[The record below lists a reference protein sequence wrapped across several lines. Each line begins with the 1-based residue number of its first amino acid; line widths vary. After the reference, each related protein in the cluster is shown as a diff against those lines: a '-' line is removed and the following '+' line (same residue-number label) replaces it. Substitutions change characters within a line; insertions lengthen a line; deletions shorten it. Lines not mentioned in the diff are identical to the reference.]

1 MNKEK
6 RFRWT
11 VSFTGVKGLKRLYF
25 PLSAWPTKQR
35 LVNDS
40 GLKPEQHTHI
50 VCQTLG
56 LVGHSEP
63 GQIPEPQLAFH
74 GFICAH
80 NKRPWGGRESKSLDC
95 KKENLITTK
104 LQTERGRGGG
114 LSEAPSSGRFP
125 SCSLKRGTLGR
136 GWGADGGCTW
146 GMSSPSLRLAS
157 MSCSLD
163 RLGPVHRSD
172 YQLTHSDGERREKL
186 RLETEKSANKLK
198 EEKKDENGRKTPT
211 GRKEN
216 W

>member
-1 MNKEK
+1 MIQAWNQNSTLTSYA
-6 RFRWT
+6 RPSASLAT
-11 VSFTGVKGLKRLYF
+11 VSLARSPSPSSLSMASSVPIINVPGV
-25 PLSAWPTKQR
+25 
-35 LVNDS
+35 
-40 GLKPEQHTHI
+40 
-50 VCQTLG
+50 
-56 LVGHSEP
+56 
-63 GQIPEPQLAFH
+63 
-74 GFICAH
+74 
-80 NKRPWGGRESKSLDC
+80 GGKVRVSTV